1 VSVNDRAGDQ
11 RKETGKRKGK
21 AKAQVTRI
29 NWRDA
34 QVWLVVLLI
43 LAVGSGGA
51 YAIWA
56 RTWRNDMAAEH
67 NFYVA
72 TSVSRLRETVAQL
85 VSCAAKLQAATGASA
100 MTGPIV
106 HLGAA
111 SARLEATLLQ
121 IPRRGPVQWK
131 AEIVGLATGLQAK
144 VSAIVDRQVASPDA
158 VLLDKLGKAI
168 PALRSALEAL
178 DDALSQTV
186 DTSAG
191 QAKPKLTLTV
201 DALAKLAAATAA
213 ARTAT
218 NGLPE

>member
-1 VSVNDRAGDQ
+1 
-11 RKETGKRKGK
+11 
-21 AKAQVTRI
+21 VTRI
-29 NWRDA
+29 NWRDP
-34 QVWLVVLLI
+34 QVWLAVLLI
-43 LAVGSGGA
+43 LAVGFGSA
-51 YAIWA
+51 YALWA
-56 RTWRNDMAAEH
+56 RTWRNDLAAEH

-72 TSVSRLRETVAQL
+72 TSVSRLRETVTQL
-85 VSCAAKLQAATGASA
+85 VSCAAKLQAATSASA
-100 MTGPIV
+100 MTVPIV

-144 VSAIVDRQVASPDA
+144 LSAIVDRQVASPDA

-168 PALRSALEAL
+168 PALRSALEDL

-191 QAKPKLTLTV
+191 SAKPKLNLTDDV
-201 DALAKLAAATAA
+201 LAKLEAAIAA
-213 ARTAT
+213 ARTAA